1 MEYHQIQ
8 LPGVSLVA
16 ERIIFKTLWDRLPKK
31 SFISGMW
38 LRDYF
43 NTPLWGNCFM
53 RVLPVNKY
61 PYMRF
66 YFGNIILLTP
76 GERALYEQCTPESL
90 IHYSLEIEEKSGG
103 RCTANWDAVKEL
115 ETELLVEYKKYFPY
129 TVRGIVGYK
138 FTLQEQQALIGHLN
152 KKFIDGL
159 K

>member
-1 MEYHQIQ
+1 MGYHQIQ

-16 ERIIFKTLWDRLPKK
+16 EQLIFKTLWDRLPKK

-43 NTPLWGNCFM
+43 NTPLWANCFM

-76 GERALYEQCTPESL
+76 GERALYMQCTPESL
-90 IHYSLEIEEKSGG
+90 IHYSLEIEEKTGG
-103 RCTANWDAVKEL
+103 KCTANWNGVREL
-115 ETELLVEYKKYFPY
+115 ETELKKQYTKSFPFTY
-129 TVRGIVGYK
+129 RGIIGYK
-138 FTLQEQQALIGHLN
+138 YTLSEQEAIVGHLN
-152 KKFIDGL
+152 KEFWDGF